1 MGAGV
6 RTTENIITKG
16 QVPLF
21 IYLLLF
27 FFFFLGPQPQHME
40 VPRLG
45 VESEL
50 QLPAAASATA
60 TAARDLSRVCD
71 LHHSLQQ
78 CWILNSLSKA
88 RDQPA
93 SLWILVRFINC

>member
-27 FFFFLGPQPQHME
+27 FFFFFLGPQPQHME

-45 VESEL
+45 VELE
-50 QLPAAASATA
+50 P
-60 TAARDLSRVCD
+60 
-71 LHHSLQQ
+71 
-78 CWILNSLSKA
+78 
-88 RDQPA
+88 
-93 SLWILVRFINC
+93 

>member
-21 IYLLLF
+21 VYLLL

-45 VESEL
+45 VELE
-50 QLPAAASATA
+50 P
-60 TAARDLSRVCD
+60 
-71 LHHSLQQ
+71 
-78 CWILNSLSKA
+78 
-88 RDQPA
+88 
-93 SLWILVRFINC
+93 